1 MPSTT
6 TVPDIGAAMPDLSL
20 VSPDGD
26 RTSLQAVR
34 GSGTTVVYF
43 LRASDCPIC
52 LKHARSLA
60 ELAESGNLGGASVL
74 LIAPGGLAEA
84 RAVATKVPSPAVT
97 AWASGTGH
105 AAAGL
110 GVFLSVQHS
119 GTFLLAADGTIKYRR
134 ITALPPMSMNRKEL
148 LEAVAR

>member
-1 MPSTT
+1 MPSTA
-6 TVPDIGAAMPDLSL
+6 TVPDIGTVMPDLSL

-26 RTSLQAVR
+26 RTSLRAVR
-34 GSGTTVVYF
+34 GSGTTIAYF

-60 ELAESGNLGGASVL
+60 ELAESGHLGGASVV
-74 LIAPGGLAEA
+74 LIAPGGPDEA
-84 RAVATKVPSPAVT
+84 RAVVAKVPSPAVT

-105 AAAGL
+105 AAAGM

-119 GTFLLAADGTIKYRR
+119 GTFLIAADGTVKYRR
-134 ITALPPMSMNRKEL
+134 TSALPPMSMNRREL
-148 LEAVAR
+148 LEAIAR